1 MSACVNNHDSWLRHY
16 TPVRV
21 DRERA
26 AILEPDLGEDKP
38 AHVGAVPQVL
48 ETKGHVE
55 VKLLLRPG

>member
-1 MSACVNNHDSWLRHY
+1 MPLHTN

-48 ETKGHVE
+48 ETKAHVE